1 MLEQLYEKHL
11 KTLSNLRTSF
21 VSSMSERVFWNE
33 RLVGITGARGVGKTT
48 LLLQHIQT
56 KYGISPKCL
65 YISLDDISFPYGT
78 LVDLADDFSKN
89 GGKVLFLDEIHKYNN
104 WSVELKNI
112 YDSFPDLKV
121 VFTGS
126 SVLDIMKG
134 KADLSRRAIMH
145 RMQGLSFREF
155 IQIKTG
161 FSYPEQSLDDIL
173 ANHIAI
179 CREINNAIKP
189 VQFFNEYL
197 RYGFYPYFLDNI
209 DTYHIKLAGT
219 ISLTLETDLAQIHNI
234 PPQYIVKLK
243 KLVNLLSDGIPFK
256 PNVSKLS
263 AAIGTSW
270 QSVIHYL
277 QYLHDAEIIHL
288 IYQQGKT
295 VGSLT
300 KPEMLYLNNPNIF
313 YVFQKDVTN
322 RGSLRESFFINQL
335 SYKHAVEKS
344 LMGDFVVDGKN
355 TFEIGGKNKTF
366 HQISG
371 MQNSFIAAD
380 DIEFGFQNK
389 IPLWIFGFLY

>member
-1 MLEQLYEKHL
+1 MLEQLFEKHL
-11 KTLSNLRTSF
+11 KNLSNLQPSF
-21 VSSMSERVFWNE
+21 VRSLNENIFWNE

-48 LLLQHIQT
+48 LLLQHIQSR
-56 KYGISPKCL
+56 YGISSECL
-65 YISLDDISFPYGT
+65 YISLDDISFPYNT
-78 LVDLADDFSKN
+78 LVDLANDFSKN
-89 GGKVLFLDEIHKYNN
+89 GGKVLFLDEIHKYTN

-126 SVLDIMKG
+126 SVLKIMKG
-134 KADLSRRAIMH
+134 KADLSRRAVMH

-155 IQIKTG
+155 MQIKTG
-161 FSYPEQSLDDIL
+161 ESYPVQSLDDIL
-173 ANHIAI
+173 TEHVAI
-179 CREINNAIKP
+179 CHEINSKAKP
-189 VQFFNEYL
+189 IQLFNEYL
-197 RYGFYPYFLDNI
+197 KYGFYPYFLENI
-209 DTYHIKLAGT
+209 DTYHIKLAST

-234 PPQYIVKLK
+234 PPHYILKLK
-243 KLVNLLSDGIPFK
+243 KLLNLLSDGIPFK

-277 QYLHDAEIIHL
+277 QYLHDAEIIQL
-288 IYQQGKT
+288 IYQQGKN

-300 KPEMLYLNNPNIF
+300 KPVMLYLNNPNIF
-313 YVFQKDVTN
+313 YVFQKDVIN
-322 RGSLRESFFINQL
+322 KGSLRESFYINQL
-335 SYKHAVEKS
+335 TYKHTVEKS
-344 LMGDFVVDGKN
+344 PKGDFMVDGKY

-371 MQNSFIAAD
+371 VKNSFIAAD

-389 IPLWIFGFLY
+389 IPLWVFGFLY